1 MAEWKISIRNM
12 KFEDPG
18 SIAPGD
24 LVYWRNEDPMDHTA
38 TSDDGGKTFDTGL
51 LGQGEESQK
60 FKVDRTTPYHCE
72 EHPGMKG
79 TVKVK

>member
-1 MAEWKISIRNM
+1 MAEKKILIKNM
-12 KFEDPG
+12 KFEDPD

-24 LVYWRNEDPMDHTA
+24 LVYWRNEDRMEHTA

-51 LGQGEESQK
+51 LGKGEESAK
-60 FKVDRTTPYHCE
+60 FKVDHTTPYHCE
-72 EHPGMKG
+72 EHTGMKG